1 MVGADAAR
9 PAASA
14 EVFAALRGED
24 DGSRSEPL
32 LAIVFLAGIAGVLG
46 TNAFSHALD
55 DFELDGLTL
64 AVVAFISGGL
74 YGLVG
79 YFLLGFLA
87 YAGARAAGSDVSFG
101 RARQIVGFAVVPL
114 ALSLLVWFLRIAIY
128 GGDPFRTGGS
138 DTGFGNHLFE
148 AVEVAALVW
157 SGVLLVVGLRAYHGW
172 SIARAL
178 AAAAP
183 ALALPA
189 LGCGQRAALAVFDVV
204 GDGRDLG
211 VAEAVAE
218 RRHAAAAVADLLR
231 DLVLAQVDAVELR
244 ADRALRVRG
253 PERVAAAAAGRRK
266 DGGTVGV
273 LAALGLGCLRSWRL
287 RSSRA
292 SVAVSSVVWVSAA
305 AGESSSSALPRPTRN
320 PASAATKSNP
330 TTASTSAPSA
340 AGPAQLFCLGGTDI
354 EVGR

>member
-1 MVGADAAR
+1 MERVWWEGTLLVLRR
-9 PAASA
+9 PAG
-14 EVFAALRGED
+14 VFAALRGED

-64 AVVAFISGGL
+64 AVVAFIAGGL
-74 YGLVG
+74 YGFVG
-79 YFLLGFLA
+79 YYLLGFLA

-114 ALSLLVWFLRIAIY
+114 ALSLLVWFLRIVVY

-138 DTGFGNHLFE
+138 DTGLGNHLFE
-148 AVEVAALVW
+148 AVEVAVLVW

-189 LGCGQRAALAVFDVV
+189 LAV
-204 GDGRDLG
+204 LS
-211 VAEAVAE
+211 
-218 RRHAAAAVADLLR
+218 
-231 DLVLAQVDAVELR
+231 
-244 ADRALRVRG
+244 
-253 PERVAAAAAGRRK
+253 
-266 DGGTVGV
+266 
-273 LAALGLGCLRSWRL
+273 ALG
-287 RSSRA
+287 
-292 SVAVSSVVWVSAA
+292 
-305 AGESSSSALPRPTRN
+305 
-320 PASAATKSNP
+320 
-330 TTASTSAPSA
+330 
-340 AGPAQLFCLGGTDI
+340 
-354 EVGR
+354 

>member
-1 MVGADAAR
+1 VERVWWERTLLVLRR
-9 PAASA
+9 PA

-24 DGSRSEPL
+24 DESRSEPL

-64 AVVAFISGGL
+64 AVVAFIAGGL

-79 YFLLGFLA
+79 YYLLGFLA
-87 YAGARAAGSDVSFG
+87 YAGARAAGSNVSFG

-114 ALSLLVWFLRIAIY
+114 ALSLLVWFLRIAVY

-138 DTGFGNHLFE
+138 DTGLGNHLFE

-157 SGVLLVVGLRAYHGW
+157 SGLLLVVGMRAYNGW

-189 LGCGQRAALAVFDVV
+189 LAV
-204 GDGRDLG
+204 L
-211 VAEAVAE
+211 
-218 RRHAAAAVADLLR
+218 
-231 DLVLAQVDAVELR
+231 
-244 ADRALRVRG
+244 
-253 PERVAAAAAGRRK
+253 
-266 DGGTVGV
+266 
-273 LAALGLGCLRSWRL
+273 
-287 RSSRA
+287 
-292 SVAVSSVVWVSAA
+292 
-305 AGESSSSALPRPTRN
+305 SAL
-320 PASAATKSNP
+320 
-330 TTASTSAPSA
+330 
-340 AGPAQLFCLGGTDI
+340 L
-354 EVGR
+354 

>member
-1 MVGADAAR
+1 VERVWWERTLLVLRR
-9 PAASA
+9 PA
-14 EVFAALRGED
+14 EVFAALRGGD

-87 YAGARAAGSDVSFG
+87 YAGARAAGSGVTFG

-114 ALSLLVWFLRIAIY
+114 ALSLLVWFLRIAVY

-148 AVEVAALVW
+148 AIEVGAVVW
-157 SGVLLVVGLRAYHGW
+157 SGVLLVVGLRAYHCW
-172 SIARAL
+172 SIARAI

-189 LGCGQRAALAVFDVV
+189 VAVVS
-204 GDGRDLG
+204 
-211 VAEAVAE
+211 
-218 RRHAAAAVADLLR
+218 
-231 DLVLAQVDAVELR
+231 
-244 ADRALRVRG
+244 
-253 PERVAAAAAGRRK
+253 
-266 DGGTVGV
+266 
-273 LAALGLGCLRSWRL
+273 ALG
-287 RSSRA
+287 
-292 SVAVSSVVWVSAA
+292 
-305 AGESSSSALPRPTRN
+305 
-320 PASAATKSNP
+320 
-330 TTASTSAPSA
+330 
-340 AGPAQLFCLGGTDI
+340 
-354 EVGR
+354 

>member
-1 MVGADAAR
+1 VDRVWWERTLLVLRR
-9 PAASA
+9 PA

-24 DGSRSEPL
+24 DGARSEPL

-101 RARQIVGFAVVPL
+101 RARQLVGFAVVPL

-138 DTGFGNHLFE
+138 DIGFWNHVFE
-148 AVEVAALVW
+148 GVEVGVLVW

-189 LGCGQRAALAVFDVV
+189 LAV
-204 GDGRDLG
+204 L
-211 VAEAVAE
+211 
-218 RRHAAAAVADLLR
+218 
-231 DLVLAQVDAVELR
+231 
-244 ADRALRVRG
+244 
-253 PERVAAAAAGRRK
+253 
-266 DGGTVGV
+266 
-273 LAALGLGCLRSWRL
+273 
-287 RSSRA
+287 
-292 SVAVSSVVWVSAA
+292 
-305 AGESSSSALPRPTRN
+305 SAL
-320 PASAATKSNP
+320 
-330 TTASTSAPSA
+330 
-340 AGPAQLFCLGGTDI
+340 L
-354 EVGR
+354 

>member
-1 MVGADAAR
+1 VERVWWERTLLVLRR
-9 PAASA
+9 PA

-55 DFELDGLTL
+55 DFELDGLTF

-74 YGLVG
+74 YGFVG

-128 GGDPFRTGGS
+128 GGDPFRSGGS

-157 SGVLLVVGLRAYHGW
+157 SGVLLIVGLGAYHGW

-189 LGCGQRAALAVFDVV
+189 LAL
-204 GDGRDLG
+204 L
-211 VAEAVAE
+211 
-218 RRHAAAAVADLLR
+218 
-231 DLVLAQVDAVELR
+231 
-244 ADRALRVRG
+244 
-253 PERVAAAAAGRRK
+253 
-266 DGGTVGV
+266 
-273 LAALGLGCLRSWRL
+273 
-287 RSSRA
+287 
-292 SVAVSSVVWVSAA
+292 
-305 AGESSSSALPRPTRN
+305 SAL
-320 PASAATKSNP
+320 
-330 TTASTSAPSA
+330 
-340 AGPAQLFCLGGTDI
+340 L
-354 EVGR
+354 

>member
-1 MVGADAAR
+1 MWWERTLLVLRR
-9 PAASA
+9 PA

-64 AVVAFISGGL
+64 AVVAFIAGGL

-114 ALSLLVWFLRIAIY
+114 ALSLLVWFVRIAIY

-148 AVEVAALVW
+148 AVEVVALVW

-189 LGCGQRAALAVFDVV
+189 L
-204 GDGRDLG
+204 
-211 VAEAVAE
+211 AVAS
-218 RRHAAAAVADLLR
+218 A
-231 DLVLAQVDAVELR
+231 
-244 ADRALRVRG
+244 
-253 PERVAAAAAGRRK
+253 
-266 DGGTVGV
+266 
-273 LAALGLGCLRSWRL
+273 RSL
-287 RSSRA
+287 
-292 SVAVSSVVWVSAA
+292 
-305 AGESSSSALPRPTRN
+305 
-320 PASAATKSNP
+320 
-330 TTASTSAPSA
+330 
-340 AGPAQLFCLGGTDI
+340 
-354 EVGR
+354 